1 MSEET
6 STSPG
11 ESSHPSTRSKG
22 SNIIA
27 VASGKGGVGKTWFSV
42 TLAHAMAQSDRK
54 VLLFDGDL
62 GLANLD
68 IQLGLMTKKDLGAV
82 LAGRASLSQAVT
94 FYEEGGFDIIAGRSG
109 SGALANLAANR
120 LQALLDELALIAVN
134 YDYVI
139 IDLGAGIESTVRRLA
154 YAAGRII
161 VVVTDEPTSLTD
173 GYAFIKITHNER
185 PDSDIQVVTNM
196 ANSITEGERTFN
208 TLNKACQG
216 FLKFSPL
223 HLGSV
228 RRDEKVR
235 GAIRAQTPILNKYPG
250 SEAGTD
256 VKQIAWVL
264 RRPRTPNGD

>member
-1 MSEET
+1 
-6 STSPG
+6 
-11 ESSHPSTRSKG
+11 
-22 SNIIA
+22 
-27 VASGKGGVGKTWFSV
+27 
-42 TLAHAMAQSDRK
+42 
-54 VLLFDGDL
+54 
-62 GLANLD
+62 
-68 IQLGLMTKKDLGAV
+68 
-82 LAGRASLSQAVT
+82 
-94 FYEEGGFDIIAGRSG
+94 
-109 SGALANLAANR
+109 LAANR

-139 IDLGAGIESTVRRLA
+139 IDLGAGVESTVRRLA

-235 GAIRAQTPILNKYPG
+235 GAIRAQTPILNKYTE
-250 SEAGTD
+250 SDAGTD
-256 VKQIAWVL
+256 VKQIARIL
-264 RRPRTPNGD
+264 RRPKTPDGG